1 MEDLKWFGFDFLVI
15 TWFLFLFWVFVGLL
29 TFGASYVF
37 AMSKPLRVLSCL
49 KPSLRSACFGLETRP
64 KNIQDNN
71 IFDDIENEVI
81 SCDDFIN
88 RENQHY
94 EDDLNTI
101 KKDD

>member
-1 MEDLKWFGFDFLVI
+1 MEDLKWFVFDFLVI
-15 TWFLFLFWVFVGLL
+15 TWFLFLSWVFVGLL
-29 TFGASYVF
+29 TFGASYVC
-37 AMSKPLRVLSCL
+37 AWIKPLRVFSMH

-64 KNIQDNN
+64 KSIKDNN

-81 SCDDFIN
+81 TTDDFIN
-88 RENQHY
+88 RQNLHY